1 MGVPFSGLF
10 VPQTAQTGL
19 LDSAAVRTA
28 AAVRILTGV
37 LWIALGWGKATGDFV
52 KSGFAEGAKE
62 MAAGSWPFWKAFLE
76 GTVLPHAGVFGW
88 ALALGEIAVGVGLV
102 LGLFTRV
109 AAAGGVA
116 LVLSILLGS
125 ARGAPGATWD
135 QWVTAG
141 LTAKFTLLL
150 MVLIFAV
157 DPGKVWGL
165 DGRIRRR
172 PKARAT

>member
-1 MGVPFSGLF
+1 M
-10 VPQTAQTGL
+10 
-19 LDSAAVRTA
+19 RTA
-28 AAVRILTGV
+28 AAVRILAGV

-52 KSGFAEGAKE
+52 TTGFAASARG
-62 MAAGSWPFWKAFLE
+62 MAGETWPFWKVFLE
-76 GTVLPHAGVFGW
+76 KTVVPHAGAFAW
-88 ALALGEIAVGVGLV
+88 ALALSEIAIGIGLV

-109 AAAGGVA
+109 AAAGGIA

-125 ARGAPGATWD
+125 GRPGTGATWD

-150 MVLIFAV
+150 MVLILAV

-165 DGRIRRR
+165 DGRMRRR
-172 PKARAT
+172 SKVRAT